1 MTVEDGILGGAGIVS
16 LILAMLVLRREFK
29 DTLPKKSN
37 RKLPDDTRGV
47 Q

>member
-1 MTVEDGILGGAGIVS
+1 MTVQDGILGGAGIVC

-29 DTLPKKSN
+29 DTLPNKSI
-37 RKLPDDTRGV
+37 RKLPDDTRGG